1 MSKITVQKKSLE
13 MTGRSLQGSKPQE
26 VGKSPD
32 KVHVQS
38 SVGKW
43 RLCVWPNHTGRWGQN
58 PEPQGQTQLRGST
71 LFLQVMGSHGCFLSK
86 GYDQDTFAWP
96 TLKTLGKA
104 VLRSSLHPGKTKT
117 KKQWLLQQSR
127 NWLPDLPRPPVEE
140 WGPVLSARWGCSGT
154 CDVALSLVCG
164 REEPAGVASPL
175 LLPSRCSQVRTHSL
189 CYLVSRF

>member
-1 MSKITVQKKSLE
+1 MFKVQF
-13 MTGRSLQGSKPQE
+13 
-26 VGKSPD
+26 
-32 KVHVQS
+32 
-38 SVGKW
+38 GKW

-104 VLRSSLHPGKTKT
+104 VLRSSLHPGK

-127 NWLPDLPRPPVEE
+127 NWLSDLPRPPVEE
-140 WGPVLSARWGCSGT
+140 WGPVLSARRGCRGVEEWGPVLSARWGCPGA

-164 REEPAGVASPL
+164 REEPAGVASHL